1 MIFDLEKTNIYKA
14 VKLNRIY
21 PPELVKGLSWLFF
34 ILAIFFFLIS
44 AKPGFLGLS
53 SEQIIGLFI
62 IFLLAAIKGLIWL
75 GFYDALSSNFLL
87 KSSLADQL
95 VLSSEAIEKI
105 NLARYLDFR
114 VASAMLRALG
124 FCRSEKIPVITLAV
138 IFYLWDDSRTKLI
151 FKQLDL
157 DKRLLKQRLNS
168 KVASLKKEIPRNIYS
183 QELLEVI
190 KRAGILAGANFHRQ
204 IELRDF
210 LVASAEQDAGF
221 RDVLSAADMTS
232 EDINHVA
239 AWEDFV
245 EYEIRKRRQFWRL
258 ENLRKK
264 RGIGKRWAAGYTVN
278 LDRYSL
284 EVTDII
290 KKQNLSIQLM
300 SHQKEIYAMERILAR
315 SGANNI
321 LLVGRPGVG
330 RSTIAYAFAKKI
342 SEGRSFSNLNDKRIL
357 ELDIQAAL
365 SGLVSQ
371 GEMLERLNVIFS
383 EAVKAGNVIL
393 IIDEIHNFLGM
404 GKGPGAIDIGPVILP
419 YLSSIDFQLIGI
431 TTYDG
436 WHKCIENNPSIKNLF
451 VKVEIQEPNILQTTL
466 ILEDMLPGLEKRY
479 KVSVSYR
486 ILRDVV
492 KLTDHYIQD
501 VPFPEKAID
510 ILTEVLVY
518 TKTKGEK
525 KVLTDYVNKIVSERV
540 EVPVG
545 TIKEEE
551 REKLL
556 ALEQRIHQ
564 RVIDQ
569 EEAVKLISEAMRRA
583 RAGVKAGKRP
593 IGSFLFLGPTGV
605 GKTETSKALAEAYF
619 GSEERMIRLDMS
631 EYQEA
636 GSISRL
642 IGLEE
647 KEEPGLLTKAMS
659 DNPFSLLLLDE
670 IEKTHPN
677 ILNLFLQV
685 LDDGWLTD
693 AFGKKVS
700 FTDSIIIGTSNAGA
714 EIIRQRVKES
724 KDLTSFKDELIDHLL
739 KQGIF
744 RTEFL
749 NRFDAV
755 VLFKPLAHED
765 LIKIAILMINN
776 LSKRL
781 YEGMGIRLVVNPDL
795 VEKIAKLGYQ
805 PEFGARPMRR
815 VIQDKIESKI
825 AKEILEKNLKR
836 GAFIEIKADE
846 IK

>member
-1 MIFDLEKTNIYKA
+1 MIFELEKTNIYKA
-14 VKLNRIY
+14 VKISRII
-21 PPELVKGLSWLFF
+21 PLEIIKGLSWLFF
-34 ILAIFFFLIS
+34 ILAVFLFLIS

-62 IFLLAAIKGLIWL
+62 IFLLATIKAGPWL
-75 GFYDALSSNFLL
+75 AFFGALSSNFLL

-95 VLSSEAIEKI
+95 AVSSENIEKI
-105 NLARYLDFR
+105 NLAEYLDFR
-114 VASAMLRALG
+114 LASAIVRALK
-124 FCRSEKIPVITLAV
+124 FCQSEKISLIVLAV
-138 IFYLWDDSRTKLI
+138 IFYLWDDSRVKLI
-151 FKQLDL
+151 FEQLDL
-157 DKRLLKQRLNS
+157 DKRLLKQKLNS
-168 KVASLKKEIPRNIYS
+168 KVSSSKKEIARNIYS
-183 QELLEVI
+183 QDFLEII
-190 KRAGILAGANFHRQ
+190 KRAGVLAGTNFHRQ
-204 IELRDF
+204 IEMRDF
-210 LVASAEQDAGF
+210 LAASAEREQGF
-221 RDVLSAADMTS
+221 REVLIEADMTS
-232 EDINHVA
+232 EDINRAA

-245 EYEIRKRRQFWRL
+245 EHDLRKRKQFWRL
-258 ENLRKK
+258 ENLRRI

-284 EVTDII
+284 EITDII
-290 KKQNLSIQLM
+290 KKQSLSIQLI
-300 SHQKEIYAMERILAR
+300 SHQKEIYAIERILAR

-330 RSTIAYAFAKKI
+330 RSSIAHAFAKKI

-357 ELDIQAAL
+357 ELDVQEAL
-365 SGLVSQ
+365 AGLVSQ

-404 GKGPGAIDIGPVILP
+404 GKGPGAIDIGSVILP
-419 YLSSIDFQLIGI
+419 YLSSVDFQLIGI
-431 TTYDG
+431 TSYEG

-451 VKVEIQEPNILQTTL
+451 VKVEVQEPNILQTIL

-479 KVSVSYR
+479 KLSVSYR

-518 TKTKGEK
+518 TKTKNEK
-525 KVLTDYVNKIVSERV
+525 KVLPDYVNKIISERV

-545 TIKEEE
+545 AIKEEE

-556 ALEQRIHQ
+556 ALEERIHQ

-569 EEAVKLISEAMRRA
+569 KEAVKLISEAMRRA
-583 RAGVKAGKRP
+583 RAGVKEGKRP

-619 GSEERMIRLDMS
+619 GSEDRMIRFDMS
-631 EYQEA
+631 EYQEID
-636 GSISRL
+636 SLNRL
-642 IGLEE
+642 IGLPE
-647 KEEPGLLTKAMS
+647 KEEPGLLPKAIS
-659 DNPFSLLLLDE
+659 DNPFSLVLLDE
-670 IEKTHPN
+670 IEKAHPN

-685 LDDGWLTD
+685 LDEGWLTD

-700 FTDSIIIGTSNAGA
+700 FADSIIIGTSNAGA
-714 EIIRQRVKES
+714 EIIRQRVKEG
-724 KDLTSFKDELIDHLL
+724 KDLASFKDELIDYLL
-739 KQGIF
+739 KQGVF
-744 RTEFL
+744 RAEFL

-755 VLFKPLAHED
+755 VVFRPLSHED
-765 LIKIAILMINN
+765 LVKIAILMMNN

-795 VEKIAKLGYQ
+795 VEKVAKLGYQ

-836 GAFIEIKADE
+836 GAFIEVKADE

>member
-1 MIFDLEKTNIYKA
+1 
-14 VKLNRIY
+14 
-21 PPELVKGLSWLFF
+21 
-34 ILAIFFFLIS
+34 
-44 AKPGFLGLS
+44 
-53 SEQIIGLFI
+53 
-62 IFLLAAIKGLIWL
+62 
-75 GFYDALSSNFLL
+75 
-87 KSSLADQL
+87 
-95 VLSSEAIEKI
+95 
-105 NLARYLDFR
+105 
-114 VASAMLRALG
+114 
-124 FCRSEKIPVITLAV
+124 
-138 IFYLWDDSRTKLI
+138 LI
-151 FKQLDL
+151 FEQLDL
-157 DKRLLKQRLNS
+157 DKRLLKQKLNS
-168 KVASLKKEIPRNIYS
+168 KVSSSKKEIARNIYS
-183 QELLEVI
+183 QEFLEII
-190 KRAGILAGANFHRQ
+190 KRAGVLAGTNFHRQ
-204 IELRDF
+204 IEMRDF
-210 LVASAEQDAGF
+210 LAASAEREQGF
-221 RDVLSAADMTS
+221 REVLTEADMTS
-232 EDINHVA
+232 EDINRAA

-245 EYEIRKRRQFWRL
+245 EHDLRKRKQFWRL
-258 ENLRKK
+258 ENLRRI

-284 EVTDII
+284 EITDII
-290 KKQNLSIQLM
+290 KKQSLSIQLI
-300 SHQKEIYAMERILAR
+300 SHQKEIYAIERILAR

-330 RSTIAYAFAKKI
+330 RSSIAHAFAKKI

-357 ELDIQAAL
+357 ELDVQEAL
-365 SGLVSQ
+365 AGLVSQ

-404 GKGPGAIDIGPVILP
+404 GKGPGAIDIGSVILP
-419 YLSSIDFQLIGI
+419 YLSSVDFQLIGI
-431 TTYDG
+431 TSYEG

-451 VKVEIQEPNILQTTL
+451 VKVEVQEPNILQTIL

-479 KVSVSYR
+479 KLSVSYR

-518 TKTKGEK
+518 TKTKNEK
-525 KVLTDYVNKIVSERV
+525 KVLPDYVNKIISERV

-545 TIKEEE
+545 AIKEEE

-556 ALEQRIHQ
+556 ALEERIHQ

-569 EEAVKLISEAMRRA
+569 KEAVKLISEAMRRA
-583 RAGVKAGKRP
+583 RAGVKEGKRP

-619 GSEERMIRLDMS
+619 GSEDRMIRFDMS
-631 EYQEA
+631 EYQEID
-636 GSISRL
+636 SLNRL
-642 IGLEE
+642 IGLPE
-647 KEEPGLLTKAMS
+647 KEEPGLLPKAIS
-659 DNPFSLLLLDE
+659 DNPFSLVLLDE
-670 IEKTHPN
+670 IEKAHPN

-685 LDDGWLTD
+685 LDEGWLTD

-700 FTDSIIIGTSNAGA
+700 FADSIIIGTSNAGA
-714 EIIRQRVKES
+714 EIIRQRVKEG
-724 KDLTSFKDELIDHLL
+724 KDLASFKDELIDYLL
-739 KQGIF
+739 KQGVF
-744 RTEFL
+744 RAEFL

-755 VLFKPLAHED
+755 VVFRPLSHED
-765 LIKIAILMINN
+765 LVKIAILMMNN

-795 VEKIAKLGYQ
+795 VEKVAKLGYQ

-836 GAFIEIKADE
+836 GAFIEVKADE

>member
-1 MIFDLEKTNIYKA
+1 MIFELEKTNIYKA
-14 VKLNRIY
+14 VKISRII
-21 PPELVKGLSWLFF
+21 PLEIIKGLSWLFF
-34 ILAIFFFLIS
+34 ILAVFLFLIS

-62 IFLLAAIKGLIWL
+62 IFLLATIKAGPWL
-75 GFYDALSSNFLL
+75 AFFGALSSNFLL

-95 VLSSEAIEKI
+95 AVSSENIEKI
-105 NLARYLDFR
+105 NLAEYLDFR
-114 VASAMLRALG
+114 LASAIVRALK
-124 FCRSEKIPVITLAV
+124 FCQSEKISLIVLAV
-138 IFYLWDDSRTKLI
+138 IFYLWDDSRVKLI
-151 FKQLDL
+151 FEQLDL
-157 DKRLLKQRLNS
+157 DKRLLKQKLNS
-168 KVASLKKEIPRNIYS
+168 KVSSSKKEIARNIYS
-183 QELLEVI
+183 QEFLEII
-190 KRAGILAGANFHRQ
+190 KRAGVLAGTNFHRQ
-204 IELRDF
+204 IEMRDF
-210 LVASAEQDAGF
+210 LAASAEREQGF
-221 RDVLSAADMTS
+221 REVLIEADMTS
-232 EDINHVA
+232 EDINRAA

-245 EYEIRKRRQFWRL
+245 EHDLRKRKQFWRL
-258 ENLRKK
+258 ENLRRI

-284 EVTDII
+284 EITDII
-290 KKQNLSIQLM
+290 KKQSLSIQLI
-300 SHQKEIYAMERILAR
+300 SHQKEIYAIERILAR

-330 RSTIAYAFAKKI
+330 RSSIAHAFAKKI

-357 ELDIQAAL
+357 ELDVQEAL
-365 SGLVSQ
+365 AGLVSQ

-404 GKGPGAIDIGPVILP
+404 GKGPGAIDIGSVILP
-419 YLSSIDFQLIGI
+419 YLSSVDFQLIGI
-431 TTYDG
+431 TSYEG

-451 VKVEIQEPNILQTTL
+451 VKVEVQEPNILQTIL

-479 KVSVSYR
+479 KLSVSYR

-518 TKTKGEK
+518 TKTKNEK
-525 KVLTDYVNKIVSERV
+525 KVLPDYVNKIISERV

-545 TIKEEE
+545 AIKEEE

-556 ALEQRIHQ
+556 ALEERIHQ

-569 EEAVKLISEAMRRA
+569 KEAVKLISEAMRRA
-583 RAGVKAGKRP
+583 RAGVKEGKRP

-619 GSEERMIRLDMS
+619 GSEDRMIRFDMS
-631 EYQEA
+631 EYQEID
-636 GSISRL
+636 SLNRL
-642 IGLEE
+642 IGLPE
-647 KEEPGLLTKAMS
+647 KEEPGLLPKAIS
-659 DNPFSLLLLDE
+659 DNPFSLVLLDE
-670 IEKTHPN
+670 IEKAHPN

-685 LDDGWLTD
+685 LDEGWLTD

-700 FTDSIIIGTSNAGA
+700 FADSIIIGTSNAGA
-714 EIIRQRVKES
+714 EIIRQRVKEG
-724 KDLTSFKDELIDHLL
+724 KDLASFKDELIDYLL
-739 KQGIF
+739 KQGVF
-744 RTEFL
+744 RAEFL

-755 VLFKPLAHED
+755 VVFRPLSHED
-765 LIKIAILMINN
+765 LVKIAILMMNN

-795 VEKIAKLGYQ
+795 VEKVAKLGYQ

-836 GAFIEIKADE
+836 GAFIEVKADE